1 MSAVFT
7 RKPGEDLLKKF
18 FKSYRP
24 ISFKPEEIILQPKEN
39 IYFAHFV
46 ASGYVSQQII
56 SENGEDFIVNIHRP
70 GSYFP
75 IALILHGTKNDY
87 YYESLTDTT
96 IYKAPIKD
104 ILNFLKNNPAA
115 MEELLIRLSSGLNT
129 LASKTEAL
137 VFGTASRKIAATLY
151 FTAQRFGKP
160 KNKKVI
166 INFPLTHKRIAA
178 MTGVT
183 RETASIEMMKLK
195 KDNILNYRGKEVTIL
210 DMIKLH
216 RRCIC
221 DD

>member
-7 RKPGEDLLKKF
+7 RKPGEDLLKNF
-18 FKSYRP
+18 FKSY
-24 ISFKPEEIILQPKEN
+24 KPVSYKTGDIILHPKDN
-39 IYFAHFV
+39 IYSAHFV
-46 ASGYVSQQII
+46 ASGYISQQII

-75 IALILHGTKNDY
+75 IALVLHGARNDY
-87 YYESLTDTT
+87 YYESLTDTV

-104 ILNFLKNNPAA
+104 ILTFLKNNPAA

-137 VFGTASRKIAATLY
+137 IFGTASRKIAATLY
-151 FTAQRFGKP
+151 FTAQRFGK
-160 KNKKVI
+160 KKSKELI
-166 INFPLTHKRIAA
+166 IDFPLTHKRIAA

-195 KDNILNYRGKEVTIL
+195 KDNILSYQGKQVTVL
-210 DMIKLH
+210 DMVKLH